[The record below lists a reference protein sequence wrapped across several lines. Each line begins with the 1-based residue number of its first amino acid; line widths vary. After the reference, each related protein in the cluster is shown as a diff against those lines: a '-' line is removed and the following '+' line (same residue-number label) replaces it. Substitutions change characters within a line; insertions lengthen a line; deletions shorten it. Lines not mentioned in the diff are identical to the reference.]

1 MQKSREAIIAASFF
15 GEKNNMMWFVL
26 KGARERAAMAKGLA
40 EQDGSTEN
48 LYMLYLTEFEVRHG
62 RFAAGG

>member
-26 KGARERAAMAKGLA
+26 KGGAGEGG
-40 EQDGSTEN
+40 DGE
-48 LYMLYLTEFEVRHG
+48 EACG
-62 RFAAGG
+62 AGW